1 MIFIMVSINKIR
13 KLIDDNNLTIKRFA
27 KKIGISEPGIHNM
40 FRSQDMKVSTLQKIA
55 VYFEVPITYFF
66 EDDDDIEARN
76 NQTVDLVFD
85 TLKGIVKEKI
95 N

>member
-1 MIFIMVSINKIR
+1 MLCVNRIK
-13 KLIDDNNLTIKRFA
+13 KLIDDNNLTIRGVA
-27 KKIGISEPGIHNM
+27 EKIGISEPGIHNM

-55 VYFEVPITYFF
+55 DFFEVPITYFF
-66 EDDDDIEARN
+66 DDDDDISNRK

-95 N
+95 K